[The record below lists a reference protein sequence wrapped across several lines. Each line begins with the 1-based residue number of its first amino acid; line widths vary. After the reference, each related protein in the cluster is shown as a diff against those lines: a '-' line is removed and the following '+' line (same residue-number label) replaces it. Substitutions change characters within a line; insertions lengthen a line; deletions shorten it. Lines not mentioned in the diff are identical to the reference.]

1 MDRKAGHYM
10 LYSPLQLLLI
20 HQQFCFVFFCK
31 LFDNSLEF
39 RWLLLFLLFVLV
51 VIFVVHFFVSELF
64 SLISLCRLTC
74 HVSYEMKSTID
85 FSRFVFISSTLA
97 QLFIF
102 FSFWSFVLSLSFQSH
117 SVRDPDDFFQGKN
130 SLVSCVFFAFC
141 LRFLIYVPLHP
152 ISC

>member
-1 MDRKAGHYM
+1 MDRKAGHYL
-10 LYSPLQLLLI
+10 LYQPSLAAFDSSTILLR
-20 HQQFCFVFFCK
+20 FFCK

-117 SVRDPDDFFQGKN
+117 SVRDPDDFFQGN
-130 SLVSCVFFAFC
+130 SLISCVFFAFC